1 MKLFRRQDFSHHSD
15 QTNKQVLECLAM
27 LAQFH
32 GLTVE
37 LQQVVRKL
45 GLEDLPPNHITYLT
59 LAKEMGFHARMRQP
73 ALQRLGHVGL
83 PAVAFDQNGSAFILA
98 AVHQSQDTRQ
108 YLIHRP
114 DQRMPEKLSEEDFT
128 NCWDGCLLMVTST
141 SSLIGELAKFDFSWF
156 IPAIVK
162 YRKMLSEVLLVS
174 VVLQLFALATPI
186 FFQVVMDKV
195 LLHSAITT
203 LNVITISLIVV
214 TLFDV
219 TLNYLRS
226 YVFAH
231 TSSRIDV
238 ELGARMFRH
247 LVALPLAYF
256 QARRVGDSV
265 ARVRELENIREFLTG
280 QGLTLIL
287 DLLFSVIFL
296 GVMFFYSEKLTYV
309 VLASIPFYFL
319 LALVVTP
326 ILRKNLDDKFNKGAE
341 SQSFLVES
349 VSSIDTVKSMALET
363 RWVNRWDELLANYVK
378 ASLKTNKISLIAN
391 NGVQLISKMVTIA
404 ITWLG
409 ASYVIE
415 MEMTVGELIAFNML
429 ASHVSSPIIRM
440 AQMWSD
446 FQQVGI
452 SMDRLGDILN
462 TKTEITDSKT
472 ILPALKGKIEFDQI
486 RFRYRPEVDDV
497 IRGISF
503 VVQPGQTIGIVGR
516 SGSGKS
522 TLTKIIQRMY
532 TPQHGR
538 VLIDGFDLVLTEPN
552 SLRSQI
558 GVVLQENI
566 LFNRSIRAN
575 IAVSNPSLNMDA
587 VVAAAELSGADE
599 FIRDLPEGYDTIIGE
614 HGVGL
619 SGGQRQRIA
628 IARAIIT
635 NPRILIFDEATS
647 ALDYESEQIIQ
658 NNMNRICQGRTVI
671 IVAHRLSAVRNADCI
686 YVMDKG
692 EIAEKGTHEELIVS
706 GGIYSHLN
714 NIQKSR

>member
-1 MKLFRRQDFSHHSD
+1 MLRSSALP
-15 QTNKQVLECLAM
+15 QTHQTAQTTTQVLECLAM
-27 LAQFH
+27 LAHYH

-37 LQQVVRKL
+37 VQQLVSKL
-45 GLEDLPPNHITYLT
+45 GLEDLPPNDVTYLT
-59 LAKEMGFHARMRQP
+59 IAKEMGFHARMRQP
-73 ALQRLGHVGL
+73 ALERLGHVGL

-98 AVHQSQDTRQ
+98 AVHQNQQGMQ

-114 DQRMPEKLSEEDFT
+114 DQKQPEKLNEEDFKS
-128 NCWDGCLLMVTST
+128 CWDGKLLMVTST
-141 SSLIGELAKFDFSWF
+141 ASLIGELAKFDFSWF
-156 IPAIVK
+156 VPAIVK
-162 YRKMLSEVLLVS
+162 YRKMLLEVLMVS
-174 VVLQLFALATPI
+174 MVLQLFALATPI

-195 LLHSAITT
+195 LLHSAMTT
-203 LNVITISLIVV
+203 LNVITISLIVI

-226 YVFAH
+226 YVFTH

-247 LVALPLAYF
+247 LLALPLEYF

-280 QGLTLIL
+280 QGMTLVL
-287 DLLFSVIFL
+287 DFLFSIIFL
-296 GVMFFYSEKLTYV
+296 GVMFYYSEKLTYV
-309 VLASIPFYFL
+309 VLASIPCYFI

-326 ILRKNLDDKFNKGAE
+326 ILRSNLNDKFNKGAE
-341 SQSFLVES
+341 NQSFLVES

-378 ASLKTNKISLIAN
+378 ASLKTAKTGLIAN

-404 ITWLG
+404 ITYLG
-409 ASYVIE
+409 AGYVID

-452 SMDRLGDILN
+452 SVDRLGDILN
-462 TKTEITDSKT
+462 TKTEISQSKT
-472 ILPALKGKIEFDQI
+472 ILPALKGRIEFDQI

-497 IRGISF
+497 IRGISL

-522 TLTKIIQRMY
+522 TLTKIVQRMY
-532 TPQHGR
+532 IPQHGR
-538 VLIDGFDLVLTEPN
+538 VLIDGFDLVLAEPN

-575 IAVSNPSLNMDA
+575 IAVSNPSMNMA
-587 VVAAAELSGADE
+587 SVVAAAELSGADE
-599 FIRDLPEGYDTIIGE
+599 FIKNLPEGYDTIIGE

-658 NNMNRICQGRTVI
+658 TNMNRICQGRTVI
-671 IVAHRLSAVRNADCI
+671 IVAHRLSAVRDADCI
-686 YVMDKG
+686 YVMEKG
-692 EIAEKGTHEELIVS
+692 EIAEKGTHNELITS
-706 GGIYSHLN
+706 GGIYSYLN

>member
-1 MKLFRRQDFSHHSD
+1 
-15 QTNKQVLECLAM
+15 
-27 LAQFH
+27 
-32 GLTVE
+32 
-37 LQQVVRKL
+37 
-45 GLEDLPPNHITYLT
+45 
-59 LAKEMGFHARMRQP
+59 
-73 ALQRLGHVGL
+73 
-83 PAVAFDQNGSAFILA
+83 
-98 AVHQSQDTRQ
+98 
-108 YLIHRP
+108 
-114 DQRMPEKLSEEDFT
+114 
-128 NCWDGCLLMVTST
+128 
-141 SSLIGELAKFDFSWF
+141 
-156 IPAIVK
+156 
-162 YRKMLSEVLLVS
+162 
-174 VVLQLFALATPI
+174 
-186 FFQVVMDKV
+186 
-195 LLHSAITT
+195 
-203 LNVITISLIVV
+203 
-214 TLFDV
+214 
-219 TLNYLRS
+219 
-226 YVFAH
+226 
-231 TSSRIDV
+231 
-238 ELGARMFRH
+238 
-247 LVALPLAYF
+247 
-256 QARRVGDSV
+256 
-265 ARVRELENIREFLTG
+265 
-280 QGLTLIL
+280 
-287 DLLFSVIFL
+287 
-296 GVMFFYSEKLTYV
+296 
-309 VLASIPFYFL
+309 

-429 ASHVSSPIIRM
+429 ASHVSSPIIRI

-692 EIAEKGTHEELIVS
+692 EIAEKGMHEELIVS